1 MKSFS
6 RQFGNVF
13 IFSAMVVLVGLAATS
28 PAWAQKDM
36 GNIVGVVKDGAGA
49 VVTDAKVDVTDLDR
63 GTVFPTKTNSTG
75 EFVAGPLKI
84 GQYTVTVE
92 KAGFKKAVAGPIT
105 LNVQDRIAVDVTLEV
120 GAVTE
125 TTTVSTTAALLETET
140 SELGQVVGSRTATTL
155 PLNGRNFAQL
165 AQLAVGVAPSEPG
178 SRTETSF
185 GFSSNGARALQNNF
199 LLDGVDNNRV
209 PTASTA
215 ICMSSSVTTN
225 WMAEMHSISWA
236 GNPTSRINSE
246 PRWADPS

>member
-13 IFSAMVVLVGLAATS
+13 IFSAMVVLVGLAAAS

-125 TTTVSTTAALLETET
+125 TTTVSTTAASLEPET
-140 SELGQVVGSRTATTL
+140 SELGQVVGSRTATTP
-155 PLNGRNFAQL
+155 PLYGRNFPPL
-165 AQLAVGVAPSEPG
+165 AQFASGVAP
-178 SRTETSF
+178 
-185 GFSSNGARALQNNF
+185 
-199 LLDGVDNNRV
+199 DV
-209 PTASTA
+209 PAS
-215 ICMSSSVTTN
+215 
-225 WMAEMHSISWA
+225 
-236 GNPTSRINSE
+236 PTQ
-246 PRWADPS
+246 PRCAFT

>member
-1 MKSFS
+1 MKSFTPTV
-6 RQFGNVF
+6 GNAY
-13 IFSAMVVLVGLAATS
+13 IFTAMAVLLGLALTS
-28 PAWAQKDM
+28 PAWAKKGRGSM
-36 GNIVGVVKDGAGA
+36 VGVVKDSGGA
-49 VVTDAKVDVTDLDR
+49 VVTDAKIDVTDVDR

-92 KAGFKKAVAGPIT
+92 KKGFKKAVAGPIT

-120 GAVTE
+120 GTLTE
-125 TTTVSTTAALLETET
+125 TTIVSTTAAQLETET

-199 LLDGVDNNRV
+199 LLDGVDHNTNLRDLFYV
-209 PTASTA
+209 TA
-215 ICMSSSVTTN
+215 
-225 WMAEMHSISWA
+225 
-236 GNPTSRINSE
+236 
-246 PRWADPS
+246 

>member
-6 RQFGNVF
+6 RQVGNAF
-13 IFSAMVVLVGLAATS
+13 ILSAMVVLLGLVATS

-36 GNIVGVVKDGAGA
+36 GNIVGVVKDSAGA
-49 VVTDAKVDVTDLDR
+49 MVTDAKVDVTDVDR

-84 GQYTVTVE
+84 VQYTVTLD
-92 KAGFKKAVAGPIT
+92 KTGFKKAVAGPIT

-120 GAVTE
+120 GTVTE
-125 TTTVSTTAALLETET
+125 TTIVSTTAAQLETET

-185 GFSSNGARALQNNF
+185 GFSSNGARALQANF
-199 LLDGVDNNRV
+199 LR
-209 PTASTA
+209 AA
-215 ICMSSSVTTN
+215 ITN
-225 WMAEMHSISWA
+225 KA
-236 GNPTSRINSE
+236 NP
-246 PRWADPS
+246 